1 MASNDCPIQFI
12 YLSIYDMQTIFLVGH
27 KTTLLNHP
35 SVSLYFYFILL
46 IKEPFIHLKTITTKF
61 TLRTWLSSF
70 FGLVG
75 VRRVQQA
82 CSSMF
87 ISQ

>member
-46 IKEPFIHLKTITTKF
+46 IKEPFIHLKQLQQNLPF
-61 TLRTWLSSF
+61 GHGYLLSL
-70 FGLVG
+70 GWWV
-75 VRRVQQA
+75 
-82 CSSMF
+82 
-87 ISQ
+87 